1 MRATHFNYH
10 FGYMLLIGLMLIGC
24 DKVEPLTISNDAFSL
39 DLWTDWKYQRGQGID
54 SYVGSFTNG
63 DEEIRF
69 DVGYFAFSDV
79 ASIQPTPETTY
90 FEETIIDSM
99 PAKILKKN
107 DSDGAV
113 LILYIGNDTLMAPT
127 KLYVRNPVND
137 ERYITIF
144 KSFRSL

>member
-1 MRATHFNYH
+1 MKRIYYTFQVSCL
-10 FGYMLLIGLMLIGC
+10 MVVGLFIAGC

-63 DEEIRF
+63 DEEICF
-69 DVGYFAFSDV
+69 DVGYFSFSDV

-107 DSDGAV
+107 DSDGAA
-113 LILYIGNDTLMAPT
+113 LILYISNDTLMAPT